1 MGILLSCAVLLE
13 QEVEWRKLLDW
24 TSVHIITKARI
35 SSDWILSANIVR
47 IFRGHGSPSIERPL
61 QNKCILNCKKREFY
75 NTNYIFWNYI
85 SDYYIQIFLW
95 DKKRCGTALV
105 TMISEFDIEKTD
117 IINKK
122 KLINEFW
129 PLNYKNCEKLGK
141 FKHAKKIVM
150 SKKYL

>member
-1 MGILLSCAVLLE
+1 M
-13 QEVEWRKLLDW
+13 
-24 TSVHIITKARI
+24 
-35 SSDWILSANIVR
+35 
-47 IFRGHGSPSIERPL
+47 
-61 QNKCILNCKKREFY
+61 
-75 NTNYIFWNYI
+75 
-85 SDYYIQIFLW
+85 
-95 DKKRCGTALV
+95 